1 MTAVETYIVKVV
13 SQLAKMLTPI
23 STISTGRL
31 QLIISCRMDQSQ
43 TVQTYYQTSIQH
55 FNVQLLVPLAKFM
68 PILYKVD
75 HIGARI
81 MCSTT
86 IITLKA
92 SITEVIAA

>member
-13 SQLAKMLTPI
+13 YQLAKMLTPI
-23 STISTGRL
+23 SISTGRL

-86 IITLKA
+86 IITLKS
-92 SITEVIAA
+92 SITEVIVAA